1 LIGQLAD
8 AMVSVWRELNLPLGG
23 DYQPAEQRTQ
33 TVAAGG

>member
-1 LIGQLAD
+1 LAD

-23 DYQPAEQRTQ
+23 DYQPAEQRTR